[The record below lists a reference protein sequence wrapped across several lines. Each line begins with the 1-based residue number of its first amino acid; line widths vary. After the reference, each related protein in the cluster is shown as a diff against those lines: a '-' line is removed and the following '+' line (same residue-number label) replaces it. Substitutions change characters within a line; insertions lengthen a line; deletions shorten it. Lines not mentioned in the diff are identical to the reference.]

1 VPEASSLDLSISPVL
16 SNQREPYTRLPCIW
30 GKDVDD
36 VRSTG

>member
-16 SNQREPYTRLPCIW
+16 LPCIW